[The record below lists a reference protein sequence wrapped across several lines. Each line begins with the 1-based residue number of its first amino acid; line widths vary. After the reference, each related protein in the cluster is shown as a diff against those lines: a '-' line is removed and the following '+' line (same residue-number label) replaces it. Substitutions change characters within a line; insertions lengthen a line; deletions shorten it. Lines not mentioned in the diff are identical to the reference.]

1 MTCDAFFCFSL
12 EEITLPLFA
21 YKDLLAFAET
31 ALETIGV
38 RQPDAATMATYLAK
52 ADLDGYPA
60 HGVAHIPFDLKHIKA
75 GDVDLSAN
83 PEVVRDRKTTAIVDG
98 QGYLGQITA
107 DMAMRLGIEKAKAYG
122 SSTIAVRRS
131 AHVGRLAN
139 YHEKAA
145 DAGMISMSFVSLS
158 GGGVVVPFGG
168 LQPFSGTNPMGYG
181 IPVRNGNHLL
191 LDFATASMSTGQI
204 RERVAKGEELPPG
217 VLVDQKGTPR
227 TKPQQGEN
235 RTMTLPFGGY
245 KGGGLQLITE
255 VLGGVLTGDGHG
267 AKRAGG
273 NVPMNAYTFQL
284 FAVEEFQSLES
295 FYDGMDEMIAYLK
308 SRKRAPGVDEI
319 LVPGERS
326 RRHAELALQTGVEI
340 EDAMWGTVIKLAED
354 LSLTDKLPAPLAHG
368 AAVH

>member
-1 MTCDAFFCFSL
+1 ML
-12 EEITLPLFA
+12 RFA
-21 YKDLLAFAET
+21 HKDLLAFADT

-38 RQPDAATMATYLAK
+38 RQPDAATMAAYLVK
-52 ADLDGYPA
+52 ADLNGYPA

-75 GDVDLSAN
+75 GDVDLSAS
-83 PEVVRDRKTTAIVDG
+83 PEVVRDGKTTATIDG
-98 QGYLGQITA
+98 HGYIGQITA
-107 DMAMRLGIEKAKAYG
+107 DLAVRLGIEKARAYG

-131 AHVGRLAN
+131 AHLGRLAN
-139 YHEKAA
+139 YHEIAA

-158 GGGVVVPFGG
+158 GGGVVAPFGG
-168 LQPFSGTNPMGYG
+168 LQPFAGTNPMGYG
-181 IPVRNGNHLL
+181 VPVRNGNHIL

-204 RERVAKGEELPPG
+204 RERVAKGEELPLG
-217 VLVDQKGTPR
+217 VLIDEQGRPR

-245 KGGGLQLITE
+245 KGGGLQVITE

-273 NVPMNAYTFQL
+273 KVPLNAYTFQL

-319 LVPGERS
+319 LLPGERS
-326 RRHAELALQTGVEI
+326 RRHAEHALQNGVPI
-340 EDAMWGTVIKLAED
+340 EDAMWKTVIKLAED
-354 LSLTDKLPAPLAHG
+354 LNLTERLPAPLAP
-368 AAVH
+368 AASLR